1 MKRIISWCAVL
12 ALLSVAAEAKVRLP
26 HLISSGMVLQQQAEA
41 RLWGWADPGAEVR
54 VKVSWSS
61 EPYVCSADREGRWSV
76 RVRTPEGSRTPLRL
90 TFDDGDQAVEVDS
103 VWVGEVYVCAGQS
116 NMEMTLRG
124 YGDCSVEGFNE
135 AVLASLRQQDIH
147 YVRLPH
153 RMSMTPLEDTRCR
166 WQAVSPQ
173 TVTGC
178 SAVGYFFASLL
189 QRVLDVPVGLLDVSR
204 GGTRVESWLDRENL
218 SLYTDEPT
226 DTAGIVAREP
236 VPARRAMVWHNG
248 MFAPILNYTV
258 RGIMFYQGCSN
269 VGDPGN
275 QYSQRLELLVRHWRR
290 QFALG
295 DIPFYNVQLAPYWA
309 GNDMGTN
316 FMLLREQQRIASERI
331 PNSALICLDDLVY
344 PYERRQLHPCQK
356 RQIGERIAFHAL
368 HKLYG
373 MENVLCESPSFK
385 EMRISGDTCYVQLKD
400 TYGAMNLMEDVRG
413 FELAGEDRVF
423 HAATAEKIEWKGGL
437 GFVVVS
443 PEVKKPVALRY
454 AFRNF
459 YPGDLKN
466 AAGLPLY
473 PFRTDDW

>member
-1 MKRIISWCAVL
+1 M
-12 ALLSVAAEAKVRLP
+12 KVRCLLYFIAAVAWSYPLTAEIKLP
-26 HLISSGMVLQQQAEA
+26 EIFSDGMVFQ
-41 RLWGWADPGAEVR
+41 RNMPVKIWGTADANSQVDVEFNG
-54 VKVSWSS
+54 KK
-61 EPYVCSADREGRWSV
+61 CSAKAGA
-76 RVRTPEGSRTPLRL
+76 
-90 TFDDGDQAVEVDS
+90 DGKWTLNLPPMEASDS
-103 VWVGEVYVCAGQS
+103 PRKMNISENGKPAKTVSDILVGEVWILGGQS

-124 YGDCSVEGFNE
+124 YGDCPVEGFNE

-153 RMSMTPLEDTRCR
+153 RMGMTPLEDTPCR

-236 VPARRAMVWHNG
+236 DPARRAMVWHNG

-275 QYSQRLELLVRHWRR
+275 QYSQRLELLVRQWRR

-309 GNDMGTN
+309 GNDMETTI
-316 FMLLREQQRIASERI
+316 LSEYN
-331 PNSALICLDDLVY
+331 PL
-344 PYERRQLHPCQK
+344 
-356 RQIGERIAFHAL
+356 
-368 HKLYG
+368 
-373 MENVLCESPSFK
+373 SF
-385 EMRISGDTCYVQLKD
+385 
-400 TYGAMNLMEDVRG
+400 N
-413 FELAGEDRVF
+413 
-423 HAATAEKIEWKGGL
+423 
-437 GFVVVS
+437 
-443 PEVKKPVALRY
+443 
-454 AFRNF
+454 
-459 YPGDLKN
+459 
-466 AAGLPLY
+466 
-473 PFRTDDW
+473 